1 MTLTLADLT
10 DAERTRIATAFH
22 EAGHAVAA
30 VLAGGRLDHARLLD
44 AGDLAGR
51 TAYSGVSAF
60 DAPGV
65 AYAGPWAEA
74 RWRAGRTPDLTA
86 VYAAIET
93 HTGDREALTAAGGGP
108 LPRGIESTLER
119 CWPAVAALAAE
130 LWAGP
135 IRHGDVLAA
144 LGVQADPEVGLAMIR
159 SGAVP
164 GTFTLGARVS

>member
-1 MTLTLADLT
+1 MLAD
-10 DAERTRIATAFH
+10 
-22 EAGHAVAA
+22 
-30 VLAGGRLDHARLLD
+30 
-44 AGDLAGR
+44 GDLAGR
-51 TAYSGVSAF
+51 TDYSGVSATY
-60 DAPGV
+60 AAGV

-74 RWRAGRTPDLTA
+74 RWRAGRRPELTA
-86 VYAAIET
+86 VYAAIDS

-144 LGVQADPEVGLAMIR
+144 LGVQADPEVGIAMIR
-159 SGAVP
+159 AGAVP
-164 GTFTLGARVS
+164 GTFSMGAQASRSPR